1 MQYFSAATQ
10 HLLTKLTYSHYNLVS
25 LAVWASLGLWQ
36 VSDTKQNISKPVYKV
51 VALQLIIAVSFAVL
65 VGNLGEAHKG
75 WSAAYGGAIAVIGSL
90 MYAMLVAS
98 GSSDA
103 NKAFRT
109 HIVAEMV
116 KIFITV
122 VLFVLALVLFQ
133 SAAWLWL
140 ILGFA
145 VATLAYWF
153 SLLAV

>member
-1 MQYFSAATQ
+1 M
-10 HLLTKLTYSHYNLVS
+10 
-25 LAVWASLGLWQ
+25 G
-36 VSDTKQNISKPVYKV
+36 D
-51 VALQLIIAVSFAVL
+51 
-65 VGNLGEAHKG
+65 AHKG

-98 GSSDA
+98 GSDDA
-103 NKAFRT
+103 NKAFRA
-109 HIVAEMV
+109 HLRAELV

-122 VLFVLALVLFQ
+122 LLFVLALVLFQ

>member
-1 MQYFSAATQ
+1 M
-10 HLLTKLTYSHYNLVS
+10 
-25 LAVWASLGLWQ
+25 
-36 VSDTKQNISKPVYKV
+36 SDSQQSIAKPVYKV
-51 VALQLIIAVSFAVL
+51 VALQLAIAISFATVTL
-65 VGNLGEAHKG
+65 FFGGSVRG

-90 MYAMLVAS
+90 VYAMLVVR

-103 NKAFRT
+103 KMAFRA
-109 HIVAEMV
+109 HLRAEVM
-116 KIFITV
+116 KIFITA
-122 VLFVLALVLFQ
+122 VLFILALVLFK

>member
-1 MQYFSAATQ
+1 
-10 HLLTKLTYSHYNLVS
+10 VS
-25 LAVWASLGLWQ
+25 LP
-36 VSDTKQNISKPVYKV
+36 KQNIAKPVYKV
-51 VALQLIIAVSFAVL
+51 VALQLLIATGFAIL
-65 VGNLGEAHKG
+65 AGLLGNAHKG
-75 WSAAYGGAIAVIGSL
+75 WSSAYGGAIAVIGSL
-90 MYAMLVAS
+90 VYAMLVAS

-103 NKAFRT
+103 KQAFRA
-109 HIVAEMV
+109 HLRAEMV

-122 VLFVLALVLFQ
+122 VLFILALVLFQ

>member
-1 MQYFSAATQ
+1 MSIST
-10 HLLTKLTYSHYNLVS
+10 
-25 LAVWASLGLWQ
+25 
-36 VSDTKQNISKPVYKV
+36 QNISKPVYKV
-51 VALQLIIAVSFAVL
+51 VALQLTIAISFAVL
-65 VGNLGEAHKG
+65 VGVLGGALKG

-98 GSSDA
+98 GSDDA
-103 NKAFRT
+103 NRVFRA
-109 HIVAEMV
+109 HVRAELV
-116 KIFITV
+116 KVFITV

>member
-1 MQYFSAATQ
+1 M
-10 HLLTKLTYSHYNLVS
+10 
-25 LAVWASLGLWQ
+25 
-36 VSDTKQNISKPVYKV
+36 SDSKQNIAKPVYKV
-51 VALQLIIAVSFAVL
+51 VALQLAIAVCFATLVSVL
-65 VGNLGEAHKG
+65 ADAHRA

-98 GSSDA
+98 GSADA
-103 NKAFRT
+103 NKAFRA
-109 HIVAEMV
+109 HLRAELV

-122 VLFVLALVLFQ
+122 VLFVLALVLFP

>member
-1 MQYFSAATQ
+1 M
-10 HLLTKLTYSHYNLVS
+10 
-25 LAVWASLGLWQ
+25 
-36 VSDTKQNISKPVYKV
+36 SDSQQNIAKPVYKV
-51 VALQLIIAVSFAVL
+51 VALQLAIAISFATVTL
-65 VGNLGEAHKG
+65 FFGGSVKG

-90 MYAMLVAS
+90 VYAMLVVR

-103 NKAFRT
+103 NKAFRA
-109 HIVAEMV
+109 HLRAEVV
-116 KIFITV
+116 KIFITA
-122 VLFVLALVLFQ
+122 VLFILALVLFQ

>member
-1 MQYFSAATQ
+1 M
-10 HLLTKLTYSHYNLVS
+10 
-25 LAVWASLGLWQ
+25 
-36 VSDTKQNISKPVYKV
+36 
-51 VALQLIIAVSFAVL
+51 VALQLVIATVFAVL
-65 VGNLGEAHKG
+65 VAVMGDAHKG
-75 WSAAYGGAIAVIGSL
+75 WSAAYGGAVAVIGSL

-98 GSSDA
+98 GSDDA
-103 NKAFRT
+103 NRAFRA
-109 HIVAEMV
+109 HLRAEVV

-133 SAAWLWL
+133 AAAWLWL

>member
-1 MQYFSAATQ
+1 M
-10 HLLTKLTYSHYNLVS
+10 
-25 LAVWASLGLWQ
+25 
-36 VSDTKQNISKPVYKV
+36 SDSKQNIAKPIYKV
-51 VALQLIIAVSFAVL
+51 VALQLVIAASFAVL
-65 VGNLGEAHKG
+65 VSVLGDAHKG
-75 WSAAYGGAIAVIGSL
+75 WSAAYGGAVAVIGSL

-98 GSSDA
+98 GSDDA
-103 NKAFRT
+103 NKVFRA
-109 HIVAEMV
+109 HLRAELV

-145 VATLAYWF
+145 MATLAYWF

>member
-1 MQYFSAATQ
+1 LTP
-10 HLLTKLTYSHYNLVS
+10 LTKATYNLVT
-25 LAVWASLGLWQ
+25 LGIWAFLGLWQ
-36 VSDTKQNISKPVYKV
+36 VTDTKQNISKPIYKV
-51 VALQLIIAVSFAVL
+51 VALQLIIAISFAGL
-65 VGNLGEAHKG
+65 VGNLGDAHKG
-75 WSAAYGGAIAVIGSL
+75 WSAAYGGAVAVIGSL
-90 MYAMLVAS
+90 LYAMLVAS
-98 GSSDA
+98 GSVDA
-103 NKAFRT
+103 KKAFRA

>member
-1 MQYFSAATQ
+1 M
-10 HLLTKLTYSHYNLVS
+10 
-25 LAVWASLGLWQ
+25 
-36 VSDTKQNISKPVYKV
+36 SDSKQNIAKPVYKV
-51 VALQLIIAVSFAVL
+51 VALQFAIAVSFSLL
-65 VGNLGEAHKG
+65 VSLLGDAHKG

-90 MYAMLVAS
+90 MYAMLVVS
-98 GSSDA
+98 GSDDA
-103 NKAFRT
+103 NKAFRA
-109 HIVAEMV
+109 HLRAELV

>member
-1 MQYFSAATQ
+1 M
-10 HLLTKLTYSHYNLVS
+10 
-25 LAVWASLGLWQ
+25 
-36 VSDTKQNISKPVYKV
+36 SDSQQSIAKPVYKV
-51 VALQLIIAVSFAVL
+51 VALQLAIAISFATVTL
-65 VGNLGEAHKG
+65 FFGGSVRG

-90 MYAMLVAS
+90 VYALLVVR

-103 NKAFRT
+103 NKAFRA
-109 HIVAEMV
+109 HLRAEVM
-116 KIFITV
+116 KIFITA
-122 VLFVLALVLFQ
+122 VLFILALVLFQ